1 MSVSVAVADRVMAIT
16 LNRPDKLN
24 AIDTPMAKALLAA
37 LQQADRSSAVRAVM
51 LRGQGR
57 AFCAG
62 RDVSEPP
69 NDEILDLVQQ
79 VAAAIVH
86 CSKPVVAGVHGWVVG
101 AGLEWM
107 LDCDLAVAARSAR
120 FRLPEV
126 EIGVFVTGGI
136 TALLPR
142 IAGLARARGML
153 LLGEPFDAGQ
163 AGQWGLVWTVVD
175 DDQVAGETGRI
186 ARRLASFDPAVL
198 GRFKRVLDQV
208 GAEAFDE
215 ALRTEARMQ
224 TELQRAQNS

>member
-1 MSVSVAVADRVMAIT
+1 MSVLVAVADGVMAIT
-16 LNRPDKLN
+16 LNRPEKLN
-24 AIDTPMAKALLAA
+24 AIDTSMAKALLAA
-37 LQQADRSSAVRAVM
+37 LQRADRSSVVRAVI

-57 AFCAG
+57 AFCTG

-79 VAAAIVH
+79 VAGAIVH
-86 CSKPVVAGVHGWVVG
+86 SSKPVVAGVHGWVVG

-107 LDCDLAVAARSAR
+107 LDCDLVVAGRGAR
-120 FRLPEV
+120 FRLPEI

-153 LLGEPFDAGQ
+153 LLGEPFGADQ
-163 AGQWGLVWTVVD
+163 AGQWGLVWAVVD
-175 DDQVAGETGRI
+175 DDQVAGEAERI
-186 ARRLASFDPAVL
+186 ARRIASFDPAVL

-208 GAEAFDE
+208 GAESFDE

-224 TELQRAQNS
+224 TELQRLMP

>member
-1 MSVSVAVADRVMAIT
+1 MSVLVAVADGVMAIT
-16 LNRPDKLN
+16 LNRPEKLN
-24 AIDTPMAKALLAA
+24 AIDTSMAKALLAA
-37 LQQADRSSAVRAVM
+37 LQRADRSSVVRAVI

-57 AFCAG
+57 AFCTG

-79 VAAAIVH
+79 VAGAIVH
-86 CSKPVVAGVHGWVVG
+86 SSKPVVAGVHGWVVG

-107 LDCDLAVAARSAR
+107 LDCDLVVAGRGAR
-120 FRLPEV
+120 FRLPEI

-153 LLGEPFDAGQ
+153 LLGEPFGADQ
-163 AGQWGLVWTVVD
+163 AGQWGLVWAVVD
-175 DDQVAGETGRI
+175 DDQVAGEAERI
-186 ARRLASFDPAVL
+186 ARRIASFDPAVL

-208 GAEAFDE
+208 GAESFDE

-224 TELQRAQNS
+224 TELQRLIGV